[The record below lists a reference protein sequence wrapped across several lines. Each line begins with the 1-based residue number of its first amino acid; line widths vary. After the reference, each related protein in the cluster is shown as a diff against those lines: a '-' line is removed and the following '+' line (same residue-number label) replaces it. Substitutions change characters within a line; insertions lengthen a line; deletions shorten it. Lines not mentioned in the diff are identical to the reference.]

1 MSPRDLRRLRLL
13 AFIGLGAFL
22 VLLGRLVQIQVVQHD
37 AFARA
42 ARQQQTRRVLL
53 EPARGRIYDR
63 HLRSLA
69 DNVALSRL
77 SVRPRDVKNARA
89 IQTFLAK
96 AAGPTAVSRFRA
108 GRNRHAAYIRLSSQL
123 SPQQELALQATSLPE
138 GLRVEAVPGR
148 VYALDTV
155 ARSVVG
161 VVGTEGD
168 GLEGLER
175 MYDRDLKGKSGW
187 ATLFCDARGAA
198 YELPR
203 SLVKLPEAGAS
214 VVSTIDLDAQSI
226 AALEL
231 RKAVEKAGAK
241 GGMAVFA
248 DPRTGDILAM
258 VTVDAPGRAAASPH
272 RNRVIADQ
280 YEPGSTFKILAA
292 CAALEERLLSPSD
305 SFYVD
310 HGEADVGGFTIHDS
324 HPETRW
330 YTFRDATALSS
341 NVCFAHIG
349 TKVGAKTLY
358 SYARLFGFGQPTRI
372 MLPGEAPGQVRHP
385 DRWSGRSLATISIGQ
400 EVLVTPLQILM
411 AYAAIANGGEL
422 LRPRMVTT
430 VIDDAGEP
438 IREVPVEHV
447 RRVVSSETAR
457 TFRSFLRDAVVSGTA
472 TEAALPWCEVAG
484 KTGTAQKALE
494 NGRGYGAGC
503 YVSSFVGM
511 APYEN
516 PAVVGLIIIDE
527 PRGLYYGGSVAAP
540 VFRDILAAWAL
551 QGRGP
556 IALPPSSVVRGDEEP
571 RPRAA
576 VPDVRLLELDR
587 AREILA
593 RAGYGLRVASGGA
606 MGGRVMVQ
614 EPAPGTE
621 IRPGAVVELALAT
634 EGDGDTTVPDL
645 HGLAL
650 REALARLTA
659 SAIEVTR
666 VEGSGT
672 VVRQSLEA
680 GSTVRKGTRCT
691 LVLSPRGA

>member
-22 VLLGRLVQIQVVQHD
+22 VLLGRLAQIQVVQHD

-203 SLVKLPEAGAS
+203 SLVKLPESGAS

-349 TKVGAKTLY
+349 TKVGAQTLY

-372 MLPGEAPGQVRHP
+372 MLPGEAPGQIRHP

-422 LRPRMVTT
+422 LRPRMATT

-516 PAVVGLIIIDE
+516 PAVVGLIVIDE

-645 HGLAL
+645 RGLAL